1 MLYAGDDLG
10 DLAAFTAVD
19 KLRGS
24 GTAGVLVCSGSEEVT
39 ELRER
44 ADLVVDG
51 PSGVVGLLRALAERL
66 G

>member
-19 KLRGS
+19 KLRAS
-24 GTAGVLVCSGSEEVT
+24 GTPGVLVCSGSEEVT
-39 ELRER
+39 ELRDR

-51 PSGVVGLLRALAERL
+51 PAGVVRLLRALAARL
-66 G
+66 P